1 MFRRSLRQQTFAMT
15 LLLASVTGP
24 DEAEIAERHG
34 ADIIDLKDP
43 RRGAFGAVAPD
54 VVTATLAAIA
64 RRRPVSAVAGELAME
79 PAGILRATA
88 ALADAG
94 VDYVKIALF
103 PEPQRADCIRALA
116 VLARRVR
123 LVGVMFADHGF
134 DQTLVPLMAESGF
147 AGAMLDTARKRG
159 GRLLDHIG
167 VAALGGFI
175 ESCRRHGVMGGLAGS
190 LEAPD
195 VPRLLLLAPDVLGF
209 RGALCGEGDRTGRI
223 DPAAVEAIRALIPLD
238 PRAQRPHDDRAAKV
252 DYRLLAARGYAAK
265 DDVATDRILVRD
277 FVLPIRIGAYKHE
290 REKPQ
295 NVRFNVDVG
304 IVRSPHV
311 AQDMRDVFSYDVIL
325 DGIRMLV
332 AQEHIALVETLAE
345 RIAALILA
353 QPRVVS
359 VTLKVEKL
367 DVGPGAV
374 GVEIVRKR
382 PAEGAQVRPLQ
393 PSAAGEGDPKVG
405 T

>member
-1 MFRRSLRQQTFAMT
+1 MT

-24 DEAEIAERHG
+24 DEAEIADRHG
-34 ADIIDLKDP
+34 ADIIDLKDS
-43 RRGAFGAVAPD
+43 RRGAFGAVTLD
-54 VVTATLAAIA
+54 VVAATLAAID

-79 PAGILRATA
+79 PDRIVHAAS

-103 PEPQRADCIRALA
+103 PEPRREDCIRALST
-116 VLARRVR
+116 LARRVKI
-123 LVGVMFADHGF
+123 VGVMFADHGF
-134 DQTLVPLMAESGF
+134 DEALVPLMASSGF
-147 AGAMLDTARKRG
+147 AGAMLDTARKTG
-159 GRLLDHIG
+159 GRLLDHMS
-167 VAALGGFI
+167 VAALGGFVDA
-175 ESCRRHGVMGGLAGS
+175 CRQHGLMGGLAGS

-209 RGALCGEGDRTGRI
+209 RGALCGNHDRTGGI
-223 DPAAVEAIRALIPLD
+223 DPAAVDVIRALIPED
-238 PRAQRPHDDRAAKV
+238 PRAVRPHAAAAKV
-252 DYRLLAARGYAAK
+252 DYRLLAARGYAVK
-265 DDVATDRILVRD
+265 DDAATDRILVRD
-277 FVLPIRIGAYKHE
+277 FVLPIRIGAYQHE
-290 REKPQ
+290 REKTQ

-304 IVRSPHV
+304 IVRAPHV

-325 DGIRMLV
+325 DGIRMIV
-332 AQEHIALVETLAE
+332 AQEHIALIETLAE

-359 VTLKVEKL
+359 VTLTIEKL

-382 PAEGAQVRPLQ
+382 PAELAQVRPLQ
-393 PSAAGEGDPKVG
+393 STAGEGDPKIA

>member
-1 MFRRSLRQQTFAMT
+1 MT
-15 LLLASVTGP
+15 LFLASVTGP
-24 DEAEIAERHG
+24 DEAEIADRHG
-34 ADIIDLKDP
+34 ADIIDLKDS

-54 VVTATLAAIA
+54 VVAATLAAIE

-79 PAGILRATA
+79 PERIVRAVA

-94 VDYVKIALF
+94 IDYVKVALF
-103 PEPQRADCIRALA
+103 AEPQREACIRALA
-116 VLARRVR
+116 TPARRVR
-123 LVGVMFADHGF
+123 LVGVMFADQGF
-134 DQTLVPLMAESGF
+134 DARLVPLMAESGF
-147 AGAMLDTARKRG
+147 AGAMVDTARKDG
-159 GRLLDHIG
+159 GRLLDHMN

-175 ESCRRHGVMGGLAGS
+175 DACRRHQLIGGLAGS

-209 RGALCGEGDRTGRI
+209 RGALCGDGDRTGRL
-223 DPAAVEAIRALIPLD
+223 DPAAVEAIRALIPDD
-238 PRAQRPHDDRAAKV
+238 PRAVRRHGDGAAKV

-265 DDVATDRILVRD
+265 DDGATDRILVRD
-277 FVLPIRIGAYKHE
+277 FVLPIRIGAYRHE
-290 REKPQ
+290 REKAQ

-353 QPRVVS
+353 QPRVVN
-359 VTLKVEKL
+359 VTVTIEKL

-374 GVEIVRKR
+374 GVEITRKR
-382 PAEGAQVRPLQ
+382 PAETAQVRPLQ
-393 PSAAGEGDPKVG
+393 TGAAGEGDPKIA

>member
-1 MFRRSLRQQTFAMT
+1 MT

-24 DEAEIAERHG
+24 DEAETADRHG
-34 ADIIDLKDP
+34 VDIIDLKDS
-43 RRGAFGAVAPD
+43 RNGTFGAVTPD
-54 VVTATLAAIA
+54 VVAATLAAID

-79 PAGILRATA
+79 PDRIVRAVT

-94 VDYVKIALF
+94 VDYVKVALF
-103 PEPQRADCIRALA
+103 AEPRREDCIRTLSA
-116 VLARRVR
+116 LARRVK

-134 DQTLVPLMAESGF
+134 DEALVPLMASSGF
-147 AGAMLDTARKRG
+147 AGAMLDTARKTG
-159 GRLLDHIG
+159 GRLIDHMS
-167 VAALGGFI
+167 VAALGGFVDA
-175 ESCRRHGVMGGLAGS
+175 CRQHGVMGGLAGS

-209 RGALCGEGDRTGRI
+209 RGALCGDGDRAGQI
-223 DPAAVEAIRALIPLD
+223 DPAAVDIIRALIPVD
-238 PRAQRPHDDRAAKV
+238 PRAVRPHAPAAAKV
-252 DYRLLAARGYAAK
+252 DYRLLAARGYTVK

-290 REKPQ
+290 RERTQ
-295 NVRFNVDVG
+295 NVRFNADVG
-304 IVRSPHV
+304 IIRAPHV

-325 DGIRMLV
+325 DGIRMIV
-332 AQEHIALVETLAE
+332 AQEHIELIETLAE

-359 VTLKVEKL
+359 VTLRIEKL

-382 PAEGAQVRPLQ
+382 PAELAQVRPRQ
-393 PSAAGEGDPKVG
+393 STAGEGDPKIA

>member
-1 MFRRSLRQQTFAMT
+1 MT

-24 DEAEIAERHG
+24 DEAEIADRHG
-34 ADIIDLKDP
+34 ADIIDLKDS
-43 RRGAFGAVAPD
+43 RRGAFGAVTLDGVA
-54 VVTATLAAIA
+54 ATLAAID
-64 RRRPVSAVAGELAME
+64 RRRPVGAVAGELAME
-79 PAGILRATA
+79 PERIVHAAT

-94 VDYVKIALF
+94 VDYVKLALF
-103 PEPQRADCIRALA
+103 PDPRREDCIRALSA
-116 VLARRVR
+116 LARRVK
-123 LVGVMFADHGF
+123 LVGVMFADDGF
-134 DQTLVPLMAESGF
+134 DEALVPPMASSGF
-147 AGAMLDTARKRG
+147 AGAMLDTARKSG
-159 GRLLDHIG
+159 GRLLDHMS
-167 VAALGGFI
+167 VATLGDFVDA
-175 ESCRRHGVMGGLAGS
+175 CRRHGLMSGLAGS

-209 RGALCGEGDRTGRI
+209 RGALCGDHDRTGQI
-223 DPAAVEAIRALIPLD
+223 DAAAVDVIRALIPAD
-238 PRAQRPHDDRAAKV
+238 PRAVRPHAPAAAKV
-252 DYRLLAARGYAAK
+252 DYRLLAARGYAVK

-277 FVLPIRIGAYKHE
+277 FVLPIRIGAYRHE
-290 REKPQ
+290 HQKTQ

-304 IVRSPHV
+304 IVRAPHV

-325 DGIRMLV
+325 DGIRMIV
-332 AQEHIALVETLAE
+332 AQEHIELIETLAE

-359 VTLKVEKL
+359 VTLRIEKL

-382 PAEGAQVRPLQ
+382 PAELAQVRPRQ
-393 PSAAGEGDPKVG
+393 STAGEGDPKIA

>member
-1 MFRRSLRQQTFAMT
+1 MT

-24 DEAEIAERHG
+24 DEAETADRHG
-34 ADIIDLKDP
+34 VDIIDLKDS
-43 RRGAFGAVAPD
+43 RSGAFGAVTLDIVA
-54 VVTATLAAIA
+54 ATLAAID

-79 PAGILRATA
+79 PDRIVRAVT

-94 VDYVKIALF
+94 VDYVKVALF
-103 PEPQRADCIRALA
+103 AEPRREDCIRTLSA
-116 VLARRVR
+116 LARRVK

-134 DQTLVPLMAESGF
+134 DEALVPLMASSGF
-147 AGAMLDTARKRG
+147 AGAMLDTARKTG
-159 GRLLDHIG
+159 GRLIDHMS
-167 VAALGGFI
+167 VAALGGFVDA
-175 ESCRRHGVMGGLAGS
+175 CRQHGVMGGLAGS

-209 RGALCGEGDRTGRI
+209 RGALCGDGDRAGQI
-223 DPAAVEAIRALIPLD
+223 DPAAVDIIRALIPVD
-238 PRAQRPHDDRAAKV
+238 PRAVRPHAPAAAKV
-252 DYRLLAARGYAAK
+252 DYRLLAARGYTVK

-290 REKPQ
+290 RERTQ
-295 NVRFNVDVG
+295 NVRFNADVG
-304 IVRSPHV
+304 IIRAPHV

-325 DGIRMLV
+325 DGIRMIV
-332 AQEHIALVETLAE
+332 AQEHIELIETLAE

-359 VTLKVEKL
+359 VTLRIEKL

-382 PAEGAQVRPLQ
+382 PAELAQVRPRQ
-393 PSAAGEGDPKVG
+393 STAGEGDPKIA

>member
-1 MFRRSLRQQTFAMT
+1 MT

-34 ADIIDLKDP
+34 ADIIDLKDS

-54 VVTATLAAIA
+54 AVSATLAALR
-64 RRRPVSAVAGELAME
+64 RRRPVSAVAGELAMD
-79 PAGILRATA
+79 PATIVRAVS
-88 ALADAG
+88 ALAEAR
-94 VDYVKIALF
+94 VDYVKVALF

-116 VLARRVR
+116 ALARRVK
-123 LVGVMFADHGF
+123 LVGVMFADHGL
-134 DQTLVPLMAESGF
+134 DATLVPLMAESGF
-147 AGAMLDTARKRG
+147 AGAMLDTARKGG
-159 GRLLDHIG
+159 GRLLDHLS
-167 VAALGGFI
+167 VTALGGFV
-175 ESCRRHGVMGGLAGS
+175 EACRRHGLMGGLAGS

-209 RGALCGEGDRTGRI
+209 RGALTGDNDRTGRI

-238 PRAQRPHDDRAAKV
+238 ARAVRPHGDRAAKV

-265 DDVATDRILVRD
+265 DDGATDRILVRD
-277 FVLPIRIGAYKHE
+277 LVLPIRIGAYRHE
-290 REKPQ
+290 REKAQ
-295 NVRFNVDVG
+295 NVRFNVEVG
-304 IVRSPHV
+304 IIRSPHV
-311 AQDMRDVFSYDVIL
+311 AQDMRDVFSYDVVL

-332 AQEHIALVETLAE
+332 AQEHIALIETLAE

-353 QPRVVS
+353 QPRVVN
-359 VTLKVEKL
+359 VTVRIEKL

-374 GVEIVRKR
+374 GVEIARKR
-382 PAEGAQVRPLQ
+382 PAEAAQVRPLQ
-393 PSAAGEGDPKVG
+393 SGAAGEGDPKIA